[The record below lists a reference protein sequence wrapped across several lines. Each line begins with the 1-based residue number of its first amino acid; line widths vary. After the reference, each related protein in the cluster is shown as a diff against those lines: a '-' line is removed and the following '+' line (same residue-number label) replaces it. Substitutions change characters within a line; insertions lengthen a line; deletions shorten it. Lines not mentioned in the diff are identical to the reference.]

1 MTIIDSPC
9 KNCKDRYLGCH
20 SKYEKYIEYKN
31 KKITQGRELR
41 NNKINAYNIDSY
53 FKTKIEKE
61 KNRKR

>member
-9 KNCKDRYLGCH
+9 KECKERFLGCH
-20 SKYEKYIEYKN
+20 SKCEKYIEYKE

-41 NNKINAYNIDSY
+41 NNKINAYNVDIY
-53 FKTKIEKE
+53 FRKKTE